1 MTTNQFLIGLG
12 FLFFIG
18 SCAEKKAEK
27 TSADYSWSAAPSAS
41 PGSTAMRS
49 AESESSADKDAETGD
64 ANAPVSSS
72 AAVETNKNDG
82 RKFVRTADLRFKVKS
97 VIKATYGIE
106 DIAARHGGFV
116 TYTSL
121 NSNIDNVNTTA
132 ISADSS
138 LETTYFTVVNSM
150 TIRVPN
156 TKLDTTLK
164 DIAKHIDYLDHRVI
178 KADDVALQILSNEL
192 TQKRSAKTE
201 KRLADAI
208 DTRGR
213 KLNETV
219 ASEEI
224 LSNKQEQS
232 DNAKIANMTLND
244 QINFSTITLNIYQRQ
259 EIKREL
265 ISNHKNITAYEPTF
279 GRKLIEALTSGWH
292 ILEVTIL
299 FLLNLWGLFLAAV
312 AVFLLYR
319 YVAPKLKK

>member
-1 MTTNQFLIGLG
+1 MTTKQFLFGLG
-12 FLFFIG
+12 FVFIIG
-18 SCAEKKAEK
+18 SCAEKKAEE
-27 TSADYSWSAAPSAS
+27 SAADYTSV
-41 PGSTAMRS
+41 PGSTDYSVS
-49 AESESSADKDAETGD
+49 AQDRVAGD
-64 ANAPVSSS
+64 GNSNSPEPVSSS
-72 AAVETNKNDG
+72 AAVETNKNGD

-97 VIKATYGIE
+97 VINATYGIE
-106 DIAARHGGFV
+106 DIANRHGGFV

-138 LETTYFTVVNSM
+138 LETTYFTVVNAL

-156 TKLDTTLK
+156 TRLDTTLK

-178 KADDVALQILSNEL
+178 KADDVALQILSNDL

-208 DTRGR
+208 DNRGK

-232 DNAKIANMTLND
+232 DNAKIANLSLND

-265 ISNHKNITAYEPTF
+265 ISNHKNITAYEPGF
-279 GRKLIEALTSGWH
+279 GRKVIEALTSGWH

-299 FLLNLWGLFLAAV
+299 FLLNLWGLFLAAI

>member
-1 MTTNQFLIGLG
+1 MTTKQFLIGLG

-18 SCAEKKAEK
+18 SCAEKKAEEASVDY
-27 TSADYSWSAAPSAS
+27 TSGA
-41 PGSTAMRS
+41 GSDAYAFR
-49 AESESSADKDAETGD
+49 AETG
-64 ANAPVSSS
+64 AASGENNSSAAVSSS

-82 RKFVRTADLRFKVKS
+82 RKFIRTAELKFKVKS

-106 DIAARHGGFV
+106 DIVNHHGGFV
-116 TYTSL
+116 TLTRL

-138 LETTYFTVVNSM
+138 LETTYFTVLNNI

-164 DIAKHIDYLDHRVI
+164 DIAKHIDYLDFRLI
-178 KADDVALQILSNEL
+178 MADDVALDILTNEL

-219 ASEEI
+219 QSEEI

-232 DNAKIANMTLND
+232 DNAKIANMSLND
-244 QINFSTITLNIYQRQ
+244 RINFSTITLSIYQRQ

-265 ISNHKNITAYEPTF
+265 ISNHKNITAYESSF
-279 GRKLIEALTSGWH
+279 GSKIMDSLASGWY
-292 ILEVTIL
+292 ILEVVIL
-299 FLLNLWGLFLAAV
+299 FVVNLWGLILAAV
-312 AVFLLYR
+312 AVFFLYR
-319 YVAPKLKK
+319 FAAAKLKK

>member
-1 MTTNQFLIGLG
+1 MTTKQFLIGLG
-12 FLFFIG
+12 FVFIIG
-18 SCAEKKAEK
+18 SCAEKKAEE
-27 TSADYSWSAAPSAS
+27 TAADYTSVPDSTDYSANAESAS
-41 PGSTAMRS
+41 GN
-49 AESESSADKDAETGD
+49 GD
-64 ANAPVSSS
+64 ANQSVSSS
-72 AAVETNKNDG
+72 AAVETNKNGD
-82 RKFVRTADLRFKVKS
+82 RKFVRTADLRFKVKN

-106 DIAARHGGFV
+106 DIAGRHGGFV

-121 NSNIDNVNTTA
+121 NSNIDNVNTTPV
-132 ISADSS
+132 SADSS
-138 LETTYFTVVNSM
+138 LETTYFTVVNTM

-164 DIAKHIDYLDHRVI
+164 DIARHIDYLDHRII
-178 KADDVALQILSNEL
+178 KADDVALQILSNDL

-208 DTRGR
+208 DHRGK

-224 LSNKQEQS
+224 LSDKQEQS
-232 DNAKIANMTLND
+232 DNAKIANMSLND

-265 ISNHKNITAYEPTF
+265 ISNHKNITAYEPGF
-279 GRKLIEALTSGWH
+279 GRKVIEALTSGWH
-292 ILEVTIL
+292 ILEVTVL

-312 AVFLLYR
+312 AVFFLYR
-319 YVAPKLKK
+319 FAAAKLKK